1 MRCALLSFIL
11 PYTATSGPYTRA
23 TADAR
28 AYKLY
33 IRRSPLSIVHDIFSR
48 VEGGIT
54 SLTLDII
61 DRDHDM
67 WDADARQHAEFED
80 FRRAV
85 DEELKAYVTSHRAG
99 VESEE
104 RSDLMG
110 RFAALLNFLE
120 AIKGGKGKEAVH

>member
-1 MRCALLSFIL
+1 M
-11 PYTATSGPYTRA
+11 
-23 TADAR
+23 
-28 AYKLY
+28 
-33 IRRSPLSIVHDIFSR
+33 VHDIFSR

-67 WDADARQHAEFED
+67 WDADAQQRAEFED

-85 DEELKAYVTSHRAG
+85 GEELKAYVRSHRAG